1 GAQQVGDEVFDDGD
15 ELGPD
20 GTVGLQ
26 LEQIEQHRE
35 DVAPQVLRVLPL
47 DVLLEVLHL
56 AVFEKVQR
64 GVEVV
69 DRNQALALGR
79 RLFLHPVAYVG
90 RRSGRDGL
98 AFFDRDRVLAGELA
112 ERVADELK
120 VLRPEQ
126 RQEIVRGVGLEVA
139 RPLQHA
145 QEVHDLRLLDARLER
160 EGADAVLV
168 ERPGDALGALLLV
181 VDDVVFPAQ
190 LGLADVEH
198 QIVGRLPDLAKRR
211 PDVVDRALIHRIVRQ
226 VELGG
231 PDPLRQDL
239 QQLFDLL
246 RRQRQLGYGRVGQ
259 VAAPVSS
266 ATMATSL
273 SPRPLKFSK
282 TTSPARHA
290 PRCAST
296 QAMAWALST
305 AGRIP
310 SSRESEANASSACW
324 SVTASYNTRPLSFR

>member
-1 GAQQVGDEVFDDGD
+1 M
-15 ELGPD
+15 
-20 GTVGLQ
+20 
-26 LEQIEQHRE
+26 
-35 DVAPQVLRVLPL
+35 
-47 DVLLEVLHL
+47 
-56 AVFEKVQR
+56 
-64 GVEVV
+64 
-69 DRNQALALGR
+69 
-79 RLFLHPVAYVG
+79 
-90 RRSGRDGL
+90 
-98 AFFDRDRVLAGELA
+98 FFDSNIFYFFFFFFFFNDTATT
-112 ERVADELK
+112 
-120 VLRPEQ
+120 
-126 RQEIVRGVGLEVA
+126 EIYTLS
-139 RPLQHA
+139 L
-145 QEVHDLRLLDARLER
+145 HDALPIS
-160 EGADAVLV
+160 VLV
-168 ERPGDALGALLLV
+168 ERPGDALTALLLV

-198 QIVGRLPDLAKRR
+198 EIVGRLPDLAKRR
-211 PDVVDRALIHRIVRQ
+211 PDVVDGALIDGVVRQ

-310 SSRESEANASSACW
+310 SSRESEANASSACR
-324 SVTASYNTRPLSFR
+324 SVTASYNTRPVSLR

>member
-1 GAQQVGDEVFDDGD
+1 MLGDELARALQNGARLTENECDREEVAGAQQVGDEVFDDRD
-15 ELGPD
+15 QLGPD
-20 GTVGLQ
+20 GAVGLQ
-26 LEQIEQHRE
+26 LEQIEQHRQ
-35 DVAPQVLRVLPL
+35 DVAAQVLRVLPL
-47 DVLLEVLHL
+47 DVLLEVRDL
-56 AVFEKVQR
+56 AVFQEVER

-69 DRNQALALGR
+69 DRHQAVALGR
-79 RLFLHPVAYVG
+79 RLVLHGAAQVG
-90 RRSGRDGL
+90 RRRRRDGL
-98 AFFDRDRVLAGELA
+98 ARLDRRRVLAGELP

-126 RQEIVRGVGLEVA
+126 RQQVVGGIGLEVA

-145 QEVHDLRLLDARLER
+145 QEAHDLRFLDARLER
-160 EGADAVLV
+160 ERADAVLV
-168 ERPGDALGALLLV
+168 ERPGDALTALLLV
-181 VDDVVFPAQ
+181 VDEV
-190 LGLADVEH
+190 
-198 QIVGRLPDLAKRR
+198 
-211 PDVVDRALIHRIVRQ
+211 VRQ

-273 SPRPLKFSK
+273 SPRPLRFSN

-290 PRCAST
+290 PRGAST
-296 QAMAWALST
+296 QATAWALSN

-310 SSRESEANASSACW
+310 SRRESETNASSACR
-324 SVTASYNTRPLSFR
+324 SVTASYNTRPLSFKK